1 MPEGEVGVA
10 GWGAYIPRR
19 RMSRSLAA
27 AAWGGTAAP
36 GERAVAGADEDSL
49 TMAVAAAQNA
59 LGGDTNGVDAVF
71 FASTSSP
78 YQEKQ
83 AAATIAKVLD
93 LPESAATTD
102 VTGSLRAGTDAL
114 RLGLDAVRAGSAT
127 KALVVA
133 ADMRV
138 GEPATPWEQLVGDA
152 AAAVVIGRGDL
163 AATVV
168 AESHR
173 YKEFLGPWRRQDD
186 PYVQSFEGKV
196 EGKLGYEEQLAAAVL
211 DTVETAGIE
220 PGQVNRLAVS
230 APDRGALRNLGRRLN
245 VPDGMLDFMLLDTV
259 GSAGAAHP
267 LLSLCH
273 ALEEGAPGEVAVVAG
288 YGEGADAFVLRA
300 TDRVPGRRPRA
311 AVAEL
316 IEAGEPLRSYE
327 ELLEARNLIK
337 LDLPEPRVSAVQY
350 HRDVE
355 MELPLKGGRCQVCTT
370 VQFPAWRICRN
381 CGAEDS
387 YDMVPLARAG
397 TVFTFVLDHLD
408 RGRYLER
415 PVARLVVDLDGGGR
429 IFLEMSEGDPYAV
442 AVGSRVELTFRR
454 MHGPHG
460 YGNYYWKAEPPRLNG
475 AAQGS

>member
-1 MPEGEVGVA
+1 MP
-10 GWGAYIPRR
+10 
-19 RMSRSLAA
+19 RSLAA
-27 AAWGGTAAP
+27 AAWGGSAAP

-49 TMAVAAAQNA
+49 TMAVSAALNA
-59 LGGDTNGVDAVF
+59 LGSLPGGVDAVF

-102 VTGSLRAGTDAL
+102 VAGSLRAGTDAI
-114 RLGLDAVRAGSAT
+114 RLALDAVRAGSAER
-127 KALVVA
+127 ALVVA

-152 AAAVVIGRGDL
+152 AAAVVVGRDDL
-163 AATVV
+163 AATLL
-168 AESHR
+168 AESHGYR
-173 YKEFLGPWRRQDD
+173 EFLGPWRRPADL
-186 PYVQSFEGKV
+186 YVQSFEGKV
-196 EGKLGYEEQLAAAVL
+196 ESKLGYEEQLAAAVRATAAQAGL
-211 DTVETAGIE
+211 DLA
-220 PGQVNRLAVS
+220 QVDRLAVS
-230 APDRGALRNLGRRLN
+230 APDRAGLRNLGRRLKAS
-245 VPDGMLDFMLLDTV
+245 DQALDYLLLDTV

-273 ALEEGAPGEVAVVAG
+273 VLEESATGEVAVVAG
-288 YGEGADAFVLRA
+288 YGEGADAFILRVTDRA
-300 TDRVPGRRPRA
+300 TARRPKA
-311 AVAEL
+311 SVADL
-316 IEAGEPLRSYE
+316 IETGELLHSYE

-337 LDLPEPRVSAVQY
+337 LDPPEPKVSAVQY
-350 HRDVE
+350 ARDIE
-355 MELPLKGGRCQVCTT
+355 MELPLKGGRCRACAT
-370 VQFPAWRICRN
+370 VQFPAWRICRS

-387 YDMVPLARAG
+387 HDLVPLGRAG

-415 PVARLVVDLDGGGR
+415 PVPRLVVDLDGGGR
-429 IFLEMSEGDPYAV
+429 IFLEMSDGDPYSV

-460 YGNYYWKAEPPRLNG
+460 YGNYYWKAEPPRLSNG
-475 AAQGS
+475 AAGKGS